1 MFRNMEFPGAEVI
14 ADRLAASN
22 PLAQID
28 EKSEIP
34 PQVQMQLAQGKQQVQ
49 QLTQQLQAM
58 QLAMKQRQDIEQ
70 VKQEA
75 ETKRVLIKET
85 NRAHEMELRDQ
96 HDHIDMKMKVDAQ
109 AHDTVLKTQ
118 TQLEIEQMKAQVALL
133 LAHMDRTSLK
143 NASAETTERAI

>member
-1 MFRNMEFPGAEVI
+1 
-14 ADRLAASN
+14 
-22 PLAQID
+22 
-28 EKSEIP
+28 
-34 PQVQMQLAQGKQQVQ
+34 
-49 QLTQQLQAM
+49 M

-70 VKQEA
+70 VKQDA

-109 AHDTVLKTQ
+109 AQDTVLKTQ
-118 TQLEIEQMKAQVALL
+118 TQLEIEQMKAQVAFM
-133 LAHMDRTSLK
+133 LAQMDKTSLK